1 MDLGL
6 LTLPKAPWIL
16 EPPARIVVRSRRH
29 DPRVVSARL
38 SCHGRRVPPG
48 RAPGLRDANPIAS
61 RGPSGEAARRAL
73 RRSPLRGSLAP
84 WRRPACRPRTA
95 GQPTPLSSTGKPPS
109 RNATKLWP
117 RPGARDGEADE
128 LRVIARAPDQ
138 AGVRGFAEGQPEPK
152 VCSGLDESLMQVFH
166 GLDEVGMPEDE
177 VQGLGLLDSD
187 CPQLH
192 VASATASCSPWHS
205 PASRYRRHGLPTQRP
220 RMGRA
225 PLAACPG
232 SVESHDPTTK
242 EVLARPR
249 RSPRAR
255 SGSRRSTTRSAT
267 SVSQSSVSGPCWGPM
282 TS

>member
-1 MDLGL
+1 VTEPGF
-6 LTLPKAPWIL
+6 LTPTGHPEKQPDAHYGD
-16 EPPARIVVRSRRH
+16 RH
-29 DPRVVSARL
+29 FEDR
-38 SCHGRRVPPG
+38 
-48 RAPGLRDANPIAS
+48 
-61 RGPSGEAARRAL
+61 L
-73 RRSPLRGSLAP
+73 RRGGAGLADP
-84 WRRPACRPRTA
+84 EQLGGRHRRLPPESRLEKCDEAVAAPMAPAFATA
-95 GQPTPLSSTGKPPS
+95 
-109 RNATKLWP
+109 RV
-117 RPGARDGEADE
+117 DE

-232 SVESHDPTTK
+232 SVESHDHQGSIGAPKTITTRPERIK
-242 EVLARPR
+242 EVDDEIRHLGVTVLSQWAVLGPHDFVSIVEAPDVGGLLIERQRGVIDALAEAIKSRPR
-249 RSPRAR
+249 E
-255 SGSRRSTTRSAT
+255 
-267 SVSQSSVSGPCWGPM
+267 
-282 TS
+282 

>member
-73 RRSPLRGSLAP
+73 RRSPLRGSPAP
-84 WRRPACRPRTA
+84 
-95 GQPTPLSSTGKPPS
+95 S
-109 RNATKLWP
+109 
-117 RPGARDGEADE
+117 GARRRSCSPHRWRGVPDGEADE

-138 AGVRGFAEGQPEPK
+138 ARVRGFAEGQPERK
-152 VCSGLDESLMQVFH
+152 VCSGLDESLMQVFY
-166 GLDEVGMPEDE
+166 GLDEVVMPEDE
-177 VQGLGLLDSD
+177 VQGLGRLDSD
-187 CPQLH
+187 RPQLH